1 MMSKVII
8 GGIRTDSAKTSTKDI
23 QYIRDLVLNS
33 NHHFTNHED
42 NSAEW
47 AISNYA
53 EVGKLEERFLTL
65 SKIIA
70 KESKNNDSIDFLIL

>member
-1 MMSKVII
+1 MLV
-8 GGIRTDSAKTSTKDI
+8 RTDSEKPSTKDI
-23 QYIRDLVLNS
+23 KYIRDLVLNS
-33 NHHFTNHED
+33 NHHFINYED
-42 NSAEW
+42 NCAEW